1 MGNDPEGEE
10 HPDNPM
16 DTRVMVTAG
25 DHCAETVVGR
35 RKRLPKLDGP
45 GIYRTLPVTWKG
57 VFQFYLPPRLIP
69 HDTVTCSLM
78 RFTPAHCANDCF
90 APIVLKNSVL
100 KPPVIADSFCLVGA
114 GDRIDD

>member
-35 RKRLPKLDGP
+35 RTRLPKLDGP
-45 GIYRTLPVTWKG
+45 RIYRTLPVTWKG

-78 RFTPAHCANDCF
+78 RFTPAHCANDRF
-90 APIVLKNSVL
+90 APEAVGRKHIQGKRLNAQSALK
-100 KPPVIADSFCLVGA
+100 
-114 GDRIDD
+114 